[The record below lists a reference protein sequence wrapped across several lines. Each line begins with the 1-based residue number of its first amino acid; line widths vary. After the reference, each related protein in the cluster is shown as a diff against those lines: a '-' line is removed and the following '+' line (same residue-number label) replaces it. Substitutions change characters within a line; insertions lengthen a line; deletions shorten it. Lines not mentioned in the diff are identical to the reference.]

1 MTYLLLSIAML
12 CGAIALILQ
21 ENKINKLQRKFD
33 IIAEK
38 HNWLIDTT
46 VDMYEDLVDQ
56 FNERIDEVNYEFNN
70 VHEVLW
76 ASKEFADELTDTMEL
91 MCDTDEI
98 IIDRLNDI
106 EDVSDEM
113 EEEIS
118 FANVAIDDLDSIL
131 YEIFENT
138 PEEVEE
144 ENKKKA
150 WRPKKK

>member
-1 MTYLLLSIAML
+1 
-12 CGAIALILQ
+12 
-21 ENKINKLQRKFD
+21 
-33 IIAEK
+33 
-38 HNWLIDTT
+38 
-46 VDMYEDLVDQ
+46 MYEDLVDQ

-70 VHEVLW
+70 VYEVLG
-76 ASKEFADELTDTMEL
+76 ASKEFADEVTDTMEL

-106 EDVSDEM
+106 EDVLDEM

-150 WRPKKK
+150 

>member
-1 MTYLLLSIAML
+1 MAYLLLSIAML

-70 VHEVLW
+70 VHEVLG

-106 EDVSDEM
+106 EDVLDEM